1 MVSRAVMPLDG
12 LVKIAT
18 RNVARLADTG
28 GSMAP
33 GLVCLKGGELDAEI
47 AAAGRPALRIALSDY
62 FREEFFETKE
72 LVYVP
77 FS

>member
-1 MVSRAVMPLDG
+1 MSPVGPTLA
-12 LVKIAT
+12 
-18 RNVARLADTG
+18 ARWL
-28 GSMAP
+28 P